1 MWARQPCSVLLVVA
15 LVAGLPAACGEPT
28 AADAAWLH
36 SPASLLQWADGS
48 AAQVGRKHEHEYAC
62 LPACMHTGM
71 HTGVHAY
78 RHACRHAYTDAYI
91 HTHPQRPAGVS
102 VESMS
107 MHKHAYMHACMH
119 AYTDAYIHTRC
130 AALRRA
136 HPQRPADVSQMAASL
151 LRPRSPWKR
160 AHDHS
165 ALELAT
171 MWRDASIL
179 RNGTVVER
187 HLHSAIRNT
196 GRCEHAARLASTEP
210 YPD

>member
-1 MWARQPCSVLLVVA
+1 MSRQPCSVLLVVA

-71 HTGVHAY
+71 HTGMHAY

-107 MHKHAYMHACMH
+107 MHKHAQACMH
-119 AYTDAYIHTRC
+119 AYRRAYRRACIHACMQACIHRCIHTYTTRGLAPRAPAASGGRVADGGVAAE
-130 AALRRA
+130 AALAVEAGSR
-136 HPQRPADVSQMAASL
+136 SL
-151 LRPRSPWKR
+151 GP
-160 AHDHS
+160 
-165 ALELAT
+165 
-171 MWRDASIL
+171 
-179 RNGTVVER
+179 
-187 HLHSAIRNT
+187 
-196 GRCEHAARLASTEP
+196 
-210 YPD
+210 